1 MDIKEYLKDKR
12 PNLSAGS
19 LTTYTSILK
28 NLFSKLNDGSK
39 DYNVKFFD
47 NYKMIL
53 EHLKEVEPKKRKTIL
68 SALVV
73 ICPDDICEHYRSI
86 MMNDIKVSKSIDI
99 EQKKTEKQKE
109 NWITQDEIREKYDKM
124 YDKLEPLF
132 LVKKI
137 DAKSL
142 TELQDLV
149 LLALTSGIYIP
160 PRRSLDWTDM
170 MIRGYDKGKE
180 SKDNYMIKNK
190 FYFNRY
196 KTDKTYGLETIDI
209 PLPLQNLLKKY
220 ISYLP
225 TTQKYLFVNRVGEK
239 INSVRVTQALNK
251 IFDGKRISVNMLR
264 HSFISHKYKDIPK
277 LKDMMDTAKDMGHSI
292 LTALEYIKND

>member
-39 DYNVKFFD
+39 DYDVKFFD

-99 EQKKTEKQKE
+99 EQKKTEKQKA
-109 NWITQDEIREKYDKM
+109 NWITQDEIREKYDNM
-124 YDKLEPLF
+124 YQQLEPLF
-132 LVKKI
+132 LVRKI

-170 MIRGYDKGKE
+170 MIRGYDKSKE

-209 PLPLQNLLKKY
+209 PLPLQHLLKKY
-220 ISYLP
+220 IFYLP
-225 TTQKYLFVNRVGEK
+225 TSQKYLFVNRVGEK

-277 LKDMMDTAKDMGHSI
+277 LKDMIQTAHEMGHS
-292 LTALEYIKND
+292 LNQALEYIKND

>member
-39 DYNVKFFD
+39 DYDVKFFD

-53 EHLKEVEPKKRKTIL
+53 DHLKEVEPKKRKTIL

-109 NWITQDEIREKYDKM
+109 NWITQDEIREKYDNM
-124 YDKLEPLF
+124 YQQLEPLF
-132 LVKKI
+132 LVRKI

-170 MIRGYDKGKE
+170 MIRGYDKSKE

-239 INSVRVTQALNK
+239 INSVRVTQALNR

>member
-1 MDIKEYLKDKR
+1 MDIKEYLKNKR

-39 DYNVKFFD
+39 DYDVKFFN
-47 NYKMIL
+47 NYKIIL
-53 EHLKEVEPKKRKTIL
+53 DHLKDIEPKKRKTIL

-73 ICPDDICEHYRSI
+73 ICPDEICDHYRNI
-86 MMNDIKVSKSIDI
+86 MMDDIKVSKSIDI
-99 EQKKTEKQKE
+99 EQKKSEKQKE
-109 NWITQDEIREKYDKM
+109 NWITQDEIREKYDNM
-124 YDKLEPLF
+124 YQQLEPLF
-132 LVKKI
+132 LVRKI

-142 TELQDLV
+142 TDLQDLV

-160 PRRSLDWTDM
+160 PRRSLDWTEM
-170 MIRGYDKGKE
+170 MIRGYDK
-180 SKDNYMIKNK
+180 SKDNYMLKNK

-209 PLPLQNLLKKY
+209 PLALQNLLKKY

-225 TTQKYLFVNRVGEK
+225 TSQKYLFVNRVGEK

>member
-170 MIRGYDKGKE
+170 MIRGYDKSKE

>member
-1 MDIKEYLKDKR
+1 MDIKEYLKNKR

-39 DYNVKFFD
+39 DFDVKFFD

-124 YDKLEPLF
+124 YKQLEPLF
-132 LVKKI
+132 LVRKI

-170 MIRGYDKGKE
+170 MVRGYDKSKE
-180 SKDNYMIKNK
+180 SKENYMIKNK

-277 LKDMMDTAKDMGHSI
+277 LKDMIQTAHEMGHS
-292 LTALEYIKND
+292 LNQALEYIKND

>member
-1 MDIKEYLKDKR
+1 MDIKEYLKEKR
-12 PNLSAGS
+12 PNLSNGS

-39 DYNVKFFD
+39 DYDVKFFD
-47 NYKMIL
+47 NYKLIL
-53 EHLKEVEPKKRKTIL
+53 DHLKEVEPKKRKTIL

-99 EQKKTEKQKE
+99 EQKKTEKEKE
-109 NWITQDEIREKYDKM
+109 NWITQDEIKEKYDNM
-124 YDKLEPLF
+124 YQKLEPIL
-132 LVKKI
+132 LMRKI
-137 DAKSL
+137 DVKSL
-142 TELQDLV
+142 TELQDLL

-160 PRRSLDWTDM
+160 PRRSLDWTEM
-170 MIRGYDKGKE
+170 MIRGYDKK
-180 SKDNYMIKNK
+180 KDNYTVKNK

-209 PLPLQNLLKKY
+209 PLPLQHLLKKY

-225 TTQKYLFVNRVGEK
+225 TSQKYLFVNRVGEK
-239 INSVRVTQALNK
+239 INSVRVTQALNR
-251 IFDGKRISVNMLR
+251 IFDNKRISVNMLR
-264 HSFISHKYKDIPK
+264 HSFISHKYKDIPR
-277 LKDMMDTAKDMGHSI
+277 LKDMIQTAHEMGHS
-292 LTALEYIKND
+292 LNQALEYIKND

>member
-39 DYNVKFFD
+39 DYDVNFFD

-170 MIRGYDKGKE
+170 MIRGYDKSKE

-209 PLPLQNLLKKY
+209 PLALQNLLKKY

-277 LKDMMDTAKDMGHSI
+277 LKEMIQTAHEMGHS
-292 LTALEYIKND
+292 LNQALEYIKND

>member
-39 DYNVKFFD
+39 DYDVKFFD

-73 ICPDDICEHYRSI
+73 ICPDDICEHYRSV

-149 LLALTSGIYIP
+149 LLALT
-160 PRRSLDWTDM
+160 T
-170 MIRGYDKGKE
+170 
-180 SKDNYMIKNK
+180 
-190 FYFNRY
+190 
-196 KTDKTYGLETIDI
+196 
-209 PLPLQNLLKKY
+209 
-220 ISYLP
+220 
-225 TTQKYLFVNRVGEK
+225 
-239 INSVRVTQALNK
+239 
-251 IFDGKRISVNMLR
+251 
-264 HSFISHKYKDIPK
+264 
-277 LKDMMDTAKDMGHSI
+277 
-292 LTALEYIKND
+292 